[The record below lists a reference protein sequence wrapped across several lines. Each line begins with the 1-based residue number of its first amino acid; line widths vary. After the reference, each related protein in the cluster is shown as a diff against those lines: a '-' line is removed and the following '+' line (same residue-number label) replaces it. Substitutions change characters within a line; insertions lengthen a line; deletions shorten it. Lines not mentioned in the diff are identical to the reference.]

1 MASKT
6 RKFNTKAI
14 PDSPG
19 QFHTVSKHFWICG
32 SMKMLFIAEIQR
44 A

>member
-6 RKFNTKAI
+6 KKFNTKAI

-19 QFHTVSKHFWICG
+19 QFHTFSNTSGFEVP
-32 SMKMLFIAEIQR
+32 
-44 A
+44 